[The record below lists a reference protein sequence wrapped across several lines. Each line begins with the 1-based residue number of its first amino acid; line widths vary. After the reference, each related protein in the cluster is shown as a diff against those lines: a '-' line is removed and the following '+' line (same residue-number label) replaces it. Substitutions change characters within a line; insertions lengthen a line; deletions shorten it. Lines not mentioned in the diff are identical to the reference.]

1 MAGGQAARAP
11 SSRTMWRVHR
21 PSAAGRR
28 CLARG
33 LVAVAVWV
41 GCGLADARAQ
51 DAAAQLVG
59 RWDGVTRSAG
69 GIGEIIEL
77 RADGSMTHWF
87 AAMVE
92 FTYVVQGFLLTTSF
106 TPASGAPVEQ
116 TTTEIRF
123 EGNVLIQ
130 RSVGSGLETRMDR
143 KRAGGPLDPPIVGVW
158 SYPHDTGRT
167 AYMLYTADGR
177 LIFRLPIRA
186 DRGRWSVSGDQ
197 LTMGPLPATAR
208 LTYRMQGDQ
217 LVLIDEQGKETSYMR
232 AEILEFP

>member
-1 MAGGQAARAP
+1 VTP
-11 SSRTMWRVHR
+11 V
-21 PSAAGRR
+21 R
-28 CLARG
+28 CLACG
-33 LVAVAVWV
+33 LVA
-41 GCGLADARAQ
+41 LAIWLGSGVLDALAQ

-92 FTYVVQGFLLTTSF
+92 FIYVVQGPVLTTSF
-106 TPASGAPVEQ
+106 TPASGAPAEQ

-130 RSVGSGLETRMDR
+130 KNTSGLETRMDR

-186 DRGRWSVSGDQ
+186 DRGRWSVSGEQ
-197 LTMGPLPATAR
+197 LTMGPMPATAR
-208 LTYRMQGDQ
+208 LTYRVQGDQ
-217 LVLIDEQGKETSYMR
+217 LVLTDEQGKQMTYVR
-232 AEILEFP
+232 AEIFEFQ